1 MFSMAKMDELCCFF
15 VNVASASPSISGV
28 LLLSLYQIQLNNV
41 SEPVQ
46 GGPTWWVT
54 RKESAFTLR
63 SGVGGGLVRKIKVQQ
78 NLI

>member
-15 VNVASASPSISGV
+15 VKVASASPSISGV

-46 GGPTWWVT
+46 GGPTWWAT